1 MSLVSRIS
9 LKELAQKIGADLE
22 GDPDKEVVGL
32 NTLDSASSNQVSFIA
47 RKSFLSSLPSS
58 KAGALICSNDLSE
71 GYSGNKLIG
80 EDPYLLYA
88 RCTKVFKELIN
99 KSPILGI
106 SKLAQIGNNV
116 SISKKS
122 SVANFVDISDEV
134 TVEDDVVIGSGV
146 VIGENSVIGRGS
158 KIYPNVT
165 IYDSVEIGSNCII
178 HSGTVI
184 GSDGLGFAK
193 HKGDWLKIEHLGKV
207 IIGDNVEIGSNTSID
222 RGSVGDTILE
232 DNVKIDNLVHLA
244 HNVKIG
250 SGTAIAANSA
260 VAGSSSIGKNCT
272 LAGCCAVVDNIEVTD
287 EVHITAKSLITKSI
301 KEKGV
306 YSSGTP
312 FMKNDDWRKNAVS
325 FKKLHKLIT
334 NK

>member
-9 LKELAQKIGADLE
+9 LKELAQQIEAELE
-22 GDPDKEVVGL
+22 GDPDKEVLGL
-32 NTLDSASSNQVSFIA
+32 NTLDDASNDEVAFIA
-47 RKSFLSSLPSS
+47 RESFLPSLSST
-58 KAGALICSNDLSE
+58 KAGALICSIDLSN
-71 GYSGNKLIG
+71 GYTGNKLIG

-88 RCTKVFKELIN
+88 KCTKVFKDLVDSSADE
-99 KSPILGI
+99 GI
-106 SKLAQIGNNV
+106 SDLVKVGKNA
-116 SISKKS
+116 SISTNS
-122 SVANFVDISDEV
+122 SVANFVSIFDGV
-134 TVEDDVVIGSGV
+134 TIEDNVVIGPGV
-146 VIGENSVIGRGS
+146 CIGKNSIIRRGS
-158 KIYPNVT
+158 KIYPNTT
-165 IYDSVEIGSNCII
+165 IYDSVEIGENCII
-178 HSGTVI
+178 HSGSVI

-193 HKGDWLKIEHLGKV
+193 DKGKWVKIEHLGKV

-222 RGSVGDTILE
+222 RGSVGNTVIE

-272 LAGCCAVVDNIEVTD
+272 LAGCCAVVDNINVTD
-287 EVHITAKSLITKSI
+287 EVHITAMSLITKSI
-301 KEKGV
+301 NEKGI

-312 FMKNDDWRKNAVS
+312 FMKNKDWKKNAVS
-325 FKKLHKLIT
+325 FKKLHKLIK

>member
-1 MSLVSRIS
+1 VSLVSGIS

-22 GDPDKEVVGL
+22 GDADKEVVGL
-32 NTLDSASSNQVSFIA
+32 NTLDLASNNEVSFIA
-47 RKSFLSSLPSS
+47 RKSFLSSLPLS

-80 EDPYLLYA
+80 KDPYLLYA
-88 RCTKVFKELIN
+88 RCTKVFKELTNI
-99 KSPILGI
+99 SPILGI
-106 SKLAQIGNNV
+106 SKFVQVGNNV

-122 SVANFVDISDEV
+122 SVANFVNISDGV
-134 TVEDDVVIGSGV
+134 TIEDDVVIGSGV
-146 VIGENSVIGRGS
+146 AIGENSVIGCGS

-165 IYDSVEIGSNCII
+165 IYDSVVIGSNCII

-193 HKGDWLKIEHLGKV
+193 HKGEWLKIEHLGKV
-207 IIGDNVEIGSNTSID
+207 LIGDNVEIGSNTSID
-222 RGSVGDTILE
+222 RGSVGDTLVE

-272 LAGCCAVVDNIEVTD
+272 LAGCCAVVDNIEVAD

-301 KEKGV
+301 REKGV

-312 FMKNDDWRKNAVS
+312 FMKNDDWKKNAVS
-325 FKKLHKLIT
+325 FKKLHKFIT

>member
-1 MSLVSRIS
+1 MSLVSGIS
-9 LKELAQKIGADLE
+9 LKELAQKIGANLE

-32 NTLDSASSNQVSFIA
+32 NTLDSASSNEVSFIA
-47 RKSFLSSLPSS
+47 RKSFLSSLPLS

-88 RCTKVFKELIN
+88 RCTKVFKELTNI
-99 KSPILGI
+99 SPILGI
-106 SKLAQIGNNV
+106 SKFVQVGNNV

-232 DNVKIDNLVHLA
+232 DNVKILHHDL
-244 HNVKIG
+244 
-250 SGTAIAANSA
+250 
-260 VAGSSSIGKNCT
+260 
-272 LAGCCAVVDNIEVTD
+272 
-287 EVHITAKSLITKSI
+287 HISLILNQ
-301 KEKGV
+301 
-306 YSSGTP
+306 YDN
-312 FMKNDDWRKNAVS
+312 F
-325 FKKLHKLIT
+325 
-334 NK
+334 

>member
-1 MSLVSRIS
+1 VSLVSGIS
-9 LKELAQKIGADLE
+9 LKELAYQIGADLE
-22 GDPDKEVVGL
+22 GDPDKEVLGL
-32 NTLDSASSNQVSFIA
+32 NTLDAASIDEVAFIA
-47 RKSFLSSLPSS
+47 RESFLSSLSS
-58 KAGALICSNDLSE
+58 TKAGALICSNNLSKE
-71 GYSGNKLIG
+71 YLGNKLIG

-88 RCTKVFKELIN
+88 RCTKIFKELSNSNID
-99 KSPILGI
+99 IAI
-106 SKLAQIGNNV
+106 SELAHIGNNT
-116 SISKKS
+116 SISNKCS
-122 SVANFVDISDEV
+122 IANFVNISNGV
-134 TVEDDVVIGSGV
+134 VIEDDVVIGSGV
-146 VIGENSVIGRGS
+146 FIGENSVIRNGS
-158 KIYPNVT
+158 RIHPNVS

-178 HSGTVI
+178 HSGSVI

-193 HKGDWLKIEHLGKV
+193 EKGKWVKIEHLGKV
-207 IIGDNVEIGSNTSID
+207 MIGDNVEIGSNTSID
-222 RGSVGDTILE
+222 RGSVGNTLIE
-232 DNVKIDNLVHLA
+232 DDVKIDNLVHLA

-272 LAGCCAVVDNIEVTD
+272 LAGCCAVVDNIQVAD

-312 FMKNDDWRKNAVS
+312 FMKNEDWKKNAVS
-325 FKKLHKLIT
+325 FKKLHKFMT

>member
-1 MSLVSRIS
+1 VSLVSGIS

-22 GDPDKEVVGL
+22 GDADKEVVGL
-32 NTLDSASSNQVSFIA
+32 NTLDLASNNEVSFIA
-47 RKSFLSSLPSS
+47 RKSFLSSLPLS

-80 EDPYLLYA
+80 KDPYLLYA
-88 RCTKVFKELIN
+88 RCTKVFKELTNI
-99 KSPILGI
+99 SPILGI
-106 SKLAQIGNNV
+106 SKFVQVGNNV

-122 SVANFVDISDEV
+122 SVANFVNISDGV
-134 TVEDDVVIGSGV
+134 TIEDDVVIGSGV
-146 VIGENSVIGRGS
+146 AIGENSVIGCGS

-165 IYDSVEIGSNCII
+165 IYDSVVIGSNCII

-193 HKGDWLKIEHLGKV
+193 HKGEWLKIEHLGKV
-207 IIGDNVEIGSNTSID
+207 LIGDNVEIGSNTSID
-222 RGSVGDTILE
+222 RGSVGDTLVE

-272 LAGCCAVVDNIEVTD
+272 LAGCCAVVDNIEVAD

-301 KEKGV
+301 REKGV

-312 FMKNDDWRKNAVS
+312 FMKNDDWKKNAVS

>member
-9 LKELAQKIGADLE
+9 LKELAHKIGADLE
-22 GDPDKEVVGL
+22 GDPAKEVIGL
-32 NTLDSASSNQVSFIA
+32 NTLDSATNDEVAFIA
-47 RKSFLSSLPSS
+47 RESFLSSVSS
-58 KAGALICSNDLSE
+58 TKAGALICSKDLSD

-88 RCTKVFKELIN
+88 RSTQVFKEILN
-99 KSPILGI
+99 TDTTLGI
-106 SKLAQIGNNV
+106 SKLSHIGKNV
-116 SISKKS
+116 SISEKS
-122 SVANFVDISDEV
+122 NVANFVHISDGV
-134 TVEDDVVIGSGV
+134 TIEDNVQIGSGV
-146 VIGENSVIGRGS
+146 YIGENSVIGSGS

-165 IYDSVEIGSNCII
+165 VYDSVEIGDHCII

-193 HKGDWLKIEHLGKV
+193 DNGEWVKIEHLGKV
-207 IIGDNVEIGSNTSID
+207 VIGNNVEIGSNTSID
-222 RGSVGDTILE
+222 RGSVGNTLIE

-287 EVHITAKSLITKSI
+287 EVHITAMSLITKSI

-312 FMKNDDWRKNAVS
+312 FMKNKDWKKNAVS
-325 FKKLHKLIT
+325 FKKLHKLMT
-334 NK
+334 TK

>member
-9 LKELAQKIGADLE
+9 LKELAHKIGADLE
-22 GDPDKEVVGL
+22 GDPTKEVIGL
-32 NTLDSASSNQVSFIA
+32 NTLDSATDDEVAFIA
-47 RKSFLSSLPSS
+47 RESFLSSVSS
-58 KAGALICSNDLSE
+58 TKAGALICSNALSE

-80 EDPYLLYA
+80 KDPYLLYA
-88 RCTKVFKELIN
+88 RCTKVFKEIMN
-99 KSPILGI
+99 KNATHGI
-106 SKLAQIGNNV
+106 SKLAHIEKNV
-116 SISKKS
+116 SISGKS
-122 SVANFVDISDEV
+122 TVANFVHVSEGV
-134 TVEDDVVIGSGV
+134 TIEDDVLVGSGV
-146 VIGENSVIGRGS
+146 FIGENSIIRSGS

-165 IYDSVEIGSNCII
+165 IYDSVEIGTNCIV

-193 HKGDWLKIEHLGKV
+193 DKGEWVKIEHLGKV

-222 RGSVGDTILE
+222 RGSVGNTHIE

-272 LAGCCAVVDNIEVTD
+272 LAGCCAVVDNIDVTD
-287 EVHITAKSLITKSI
+287 EVHITAMSLITKSI

-306 YSSGTP
+306 FSSGTP
-312 FMKNDDWRKNAVS
+312 FMKNKDWKKNAVS
-325 FKKLHKLIT
+325 FKKLHKHIT
-334 NK
+334 SK

>member
-1 MSLVSRIS
+1 VSLDSGIT
-9 LKELAQKIGADLE
+9 LKELAHQIGADLE
-22 GDPDKEVVGL
+22 GDPNKEVLGL
-32 NTLDSASSNQVSFIA
+32 NTLDLASTDEVSFIA

-71 GYSGNKLIG
+71 GYSGNKLVG

-88 RCTKVFKELIN
+88 RCTKVFKELTN
-99 KSPILGI
+99 KSPNLGI
-106 SKLAQIGNNV
+106 SELAHVGKNV
-116 SISKKS
+116 SISEQS
-122 SVANFVDISDEV
+122 SVANFVSISDGV
-134 TVEDDVVIGSGV
+134 TVEDEVVIGAGV
-146 VIGENSVIGRGS
+146 VIGENSVIGSGS

-165 IYDSVEIGSNCII
+165 IYDSVDIGANCII
-178 HSGTVI
+178 HSGSVI

-222 RGSVGDTILE
+222 RGSVGNTIVE

-272 LAGCCAVVDNIEVTD
+272 LAGCCAVVDNIEVVD

-301 KEKGV
+301 REKGI

-312 FMKNDDWRKNAVS
+312 FMKNEDWKKNAVS
-325 FKKLHKLIT
+325 FKKLHKLI
-334 NK
+334 KDK